1 MSIMFAA
8 SSDRFPVQDT
18 IRVKNLLY
26 PLTLEERKNGR
37 PFVLL
42 RDRTNW

>member
-8 SSDRFPVQDT
+8 PSDRFPVQDT